1 VILAGTND
9 VAGNTGPMTPE
20 MTENNWQS
28 MADLAKANGIRVIFA
43 SITPST
49 DFLWHKGLKPAE
61 KIRTLNTWLKE
72 YCESHGL
79 TYLDYYSTL
88 TDEEGGLK
96 KEFTVDG
103 VHASAK
109 GYAVMQPL
117 AQAAIDGSLAKSF
130 NDEGR

>member
-1 VILAGTND
+1 
-9 VAGNTGPMTPE
+9 
-20 MTENNWQS
+20 
-28 MADLAKANGIRVIFA
+28 
-43 SITPST
+43 
-49 DFLWHKGLKPAE
+49 LKPAE

-79 TYLDYYSTL
+79 TYLDYYTTL
-88 TDEEGGLK
+88 TDEEGGMK